1 MSCLRHPSNPAVWR
15 WGGNGFMM
23 LTACSGQRK
32 HEYRHYCTSRAVCI
46 TRQDHISLLQEP
58 KKYLPSCEW
67 RSRHSYLA
75 CTAFFSSH
83 YPLFPLASPF
93 CHTWDQ
99 CGLRYACTS
108 LLAGGSVVRFF
119 FFFAYVMLTFRVSLT
134 KIYYRTGVWPVLRYE
149 RYSLKPWSC
158 NVQFLARLSHLL
170 VLFVSISIAISTKF
184 NSGVKVNSDNRE
196 V

>member
-1 MSCLRHPSNPAVWR
+1 MS
-15 WGGNGFMM
+15 GG
-23 LTACSGQRK
+23 LATL
-32 HEYRHYCTSRAVCI
+32 
-46 TRQDHISLLQEP
+46 ISHVQ
-58 KKYLPSCEW
+58 
-67 RSRHSYLA
+67 HSLVLIIH
-75 CTAFFSSH
+75 SSPWPVH
-83 YPLFPLASPF
+83 SVIPEI
-93 CHTWDQ
+93 
-99 CGLRYACTS
+99 
-108 LLAGGSVVRFF
+108 SVVYAMPVHLFWLVAQLLDFF